1 MISVTVNIYT
11 SCMNLARSVRVKA
24 RIIITALVLFACF
37 PALSGDDAG
46 LEIRPRQNRPTPPD
60 FAALA
65 RKLSGADFS
74 EARKAALELAGSHD
88 AKALPPLMN
97 LAMEGDAQRRMLA
110 YRCIGRLNVPGA
122 EDTLFKLALGDIYV
136 SLRLAA
142 AEELA
147 RLESADKAAARFIE
161 VLTNE
166 KSPLKDFRCR
176 AMQALAHIGGKGA
189 IECLTQ
195 WLNAAQPEMSVAAAE
210 GLGLQRDKSVATAL
224 IAALGSPDSDLK
236 AAAAEAL
243 ERLTGEKFRFDVVK
257 WTQWQKENGAA
268 GAGKMP
274 ALPGLS
280 PSDKVLEE
288 SYEPPAKY
296 PEADALDIVIV
307 FDTTGSM
314 LHIWPQL
321 STALDAVLN
330 NLVKQSPS
338 LRMGTVKYR
347 AADPQRTRTY
357 MIKAKPLTRKF
368 DEIRDDVLDATFGGG
383 SGGLQLGLDYA
394 VRAMPWR
401 VKSRKIIILVG
412 DTSPTEESTRSCMRT
427 IAEAWQMDGILVDTL
442 YVRTT
447 HGSEHFDTYRQLALS
462 GKGRFYEYN
471 KAERHLVDMSA
482 EKIDVKFAE
491 TPEEIAKKLCSP
503 RK

>member
-1 MISVTVNIYT
+1 VK
-11 SCMNLARSVRVKA
+11 RVGILGA
-24 RIIITALVLFACF
+24 AFLM
-37 PALSGDDAG
+37 LSAFSAEEDGG
-46 LEIRPRQNRPTPPD
+46 LIIRPRQERPAPLAD
-60 FAALA
+60 MQALA
-65 RKLSGADFS
+65 KKLNSADFH
-74 EARKAALELAGSHD
+74 EARKAALDLAESHN
-88 AKALPPLMN
+88 AKALPILIN
-97 LAMEGDAQRRMLA
+97 LAVEGDAQRRMLA
-110 YRCIGRLNVPGA
+110 LRCIGRMNLPGA

-142 AEELA
+142 AEEIA
-147 RLESADKAAARFIE
+147 RLENCDKAAARFIE

-166 KSPLKDFRCR
+166 KSPLKDFRYR
-176 AMQALAHIGGKGA
+176 ALQGLAHVGGKGA

-195 WLNAAQPEMSVAAAE
+195 FLNAPQIDFAIAAAE
-210 GLGLQRDKSVATAL
+210 GLGLQRDMSVSAPL
-224 IAALGSPDSDLK
+224 IAPLGSPDPDLK

-257 WTQWQKENGAA
+257 WTQWQKEQAA
-268 GAGKMP
+268 PKTKVAAAA
-274 ALPGLS
+274 ALPG
-280 PSDKVLEE
+280 SDKVLEE

-296 PEADALDIVIV
+296 PEADAVDIMIV

-314 LHIWPQL
+314 LHIWPQV
-321 STALDAVLN
+321 SSALDAVLN
-330 NLVKQSPS
+330 NLIKQCPS
-338 LRMGTVKYR
+338 LRMGTIKYR
-347 AADPQRTRTY
+347 AADPQHTQTY

-412 DTSPTEESTRSCMRT
+412 DTSPSEDSTRACMRT
-427 IAEAWQMDGILVDTL
+427 IVEAWQMDGILVDTL
-442 YVRTT
+442 YVRTL
-447 HGSEHFDTYRQLALS
+447 HGSEHFDTYRQLALC

-471 KAERHLVDMSA
+471 KAERHLVEMSA
-482 EKIDVKFAE
+482 EKIDVKVAE
-491 TPEEIAKKLCSP
+491 TPEETAKKLCSP